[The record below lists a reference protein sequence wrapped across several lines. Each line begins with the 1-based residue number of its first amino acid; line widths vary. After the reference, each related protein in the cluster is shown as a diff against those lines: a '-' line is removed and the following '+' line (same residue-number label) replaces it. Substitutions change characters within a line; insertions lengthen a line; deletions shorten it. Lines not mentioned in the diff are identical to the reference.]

1 MTIGRL
7 RVRHAGV
14 VMSLLAAAA
23 GVAMGQPNALTAEA
37 TRAVAQRKLGN
48 AKVAICVRD
57 CETGAMLA
65 GVNESTPMTPAS
77 NMKLL
82 TSAAAL
88 MVLTPDFVFR
98 TEFVLD
104 GDRLIIRG
112 DGDPALADPMVLD
125 RMNPKMTVGDLLG
138 AISGAVSGAGVK
150 ELHEVVVDDRVFD
163 RQFVHPSWPVEKLDR
178 GYSAE
183 VAGVNFHANVLAAY
197 PKPSPDGPGAPPL
210 FDLQPEAPW
219 LRIDNRART
228 IVQGKNAV
236 WLTRDPDANQFTM
249 HGEVRFPVSVGVEVT
264 VHNPPDFFG
273 RVLASRLAASGIS
286 ITGSGDLGDA
296 NSVRVVNDQDALGAG
311 RVIAAVSTPIA
322 EVLHR
327 CNTDSENLYAES
339 LFKRMGHAVTKESG
353 SWTNGA
359 AVLRM
364 VLTQKLGAE
373 AAASVTINDG
383 CGLSRDDAVSPAV
396 MTRWLEAIS
405 KDKAISDAFTASLA
419 VPGEGTLK
427 SRFLGDKVKNDV
439 HAKSG
444 FINGV
449 RTLSGYVESPTTGR
463 RVAFSVMVNNVNG
476 TDGQA
481 KELHEDIVK
490 LADKWLAE
498 RERGAKQGG

>member
-1 MTIGRL
+1 MTKVWAWSFG
-7 RVRHAGV
+7 
-14 VMSLLAAAA
+14 LATLIA
-23 GVAMGQPNALTAEA
+23 GVALGQPNALTADA
-37 TRAVAQRKLGN
+37 GRAVALRKLGN

-82 TSAAAL
+82 TSGAAL

-104 GDRLIIRG
+104 GETLIVRG
-112 DGDPALADPMVLD
+112 DGDPALSDPLVLD
-125 RMNPKMTVGDLLG
+125 RMNPKMTVGDVMTV
-138 AISGAVSGAGVK
+138 ISGAITGAGVK
-150 ELHEVVVDDRVFD
+150 DLRQIIVDDRVFD
-163 RQFVHPSWPVEKLDR
+163 RQFVHPTWPVEKLDK

-183 VAGVNFHANVLAAY
+183 VAGVNFHANVLAAF
-197 PKPSPDGPGAPPL
+197 PKPSPDGPGTPPL
-210 FDLQPEAPW
+210 YDLQPEAPW
-219 LRIDNRART
+219 LRIENRART

-236 WLTRDPDANQFTM
+236 WLTRDADANQFTM

-273 RVLASRLAASGIS
+273 RVLASKLMTSGITM
-286 ITGSGDLGDA
+286 TGSGDLGNA
-296 NSVRVVNDQDALGAG
+296 QSVRVVNDADSFGTG
-311 RVIAAVSTPIA
+311 RVLAVVSTPIA
-322 EVLHR
+322 EVLRR

-339 LFKRMGHAVTKESG
+339 LFKRMGHAVTKEPG

-373 AAASVTINDG
+373 AAASVTISDG
-383 CGLSRDDAVSPAV
+383 SGLSRDDAVSPLV

-405 KDKAISDAFTASLA
+405 KDKSIGDLFVASLA

-427 SRFLGDKVKNDV
+427 SRFLGDKVKNEV

-476 TDGQA
+476 ADSQA

-490 LADKWLAE
+490 LADKWLAD
-498 RERGAKQGG
+498 RERGAKLGG

>member
-1 MTIGRL
+1 MTK
-7 RVRHAGV
+7 VRAWSFG
-14 VMSLLAAAA
+14 LAALAAAA
-23 GVAMGQPNALTAEA
+23 GVAWGQPNALMAET
-37 TRAVAQRKLGN
+37 TRAVSQRRLGS

-65 GVNESTPMTPAS
+65 GINESTPMTPAS

-82 TSAAAL
+82 TSGAAL
-88 MVLTPDFVFR
+88 MVLTPEFVFR

-104 GDRLIIRG
+104 RDTLVIRG
-112 DGDPALADPMVLD
+112 DGDPAFSDPLVLD
-125 RMNPKMTVGDLLG
+125 RMNPQMTVGDVMA
-138 AISGAVSGAGVK
+138 AIGGAVTGAGVN
-150 ELHEVVVDDRVFD
+150 ELRQVLVDDRIFD
-163 RQFVHPSWPVEKLDR
+163 RQFVHPAWPVEKLDK

-197 PKPSPDGPGAPPL
+197 PKPNPAGPGTPAL

-219 LRIDNRART
+219 LRIENRART

-236 WLTRDPDANQFTM
+236 WLTREPDNNQFTM

-273 RVLASRLAASGIS
+273 RVLASKLMASGIAIS
-286 ITGSGDLGDA
+286 GSGDLGNA
-296 NSVRVVNDQDALGAG
+296 QSVRVATDADIFGTG
-311 RVIAAVSTPIA
+311 RVLAAVSTPIA

-339 LFKRMGHAVTKESG
+339 LFKRMGHAVTKEPG

-373 AAASVTINDG
+373 AAASVTISDG
-383 CGLSRDDAVSPAV
+383 SGLSREDSVSPLV

-405 KDKAISDAFTASLA
+405 RDKTIGDMFVASLA

-427 SRFLGDKVKNDV
+427 SRFAGDKLKNHV

-449 RTLSGYVESPTTGR
+449 RTLSGYIESPTTGR

-481 KELHEDIVK
+481 KELHEDIVR
-490 LADKWLAE
+490 LADKWLTE
-498 RERGAKQGG
+498 RERGAKLGG